1 MKNVLTT
8 AGDLYLIEFRGNHE
22 HFIFNGGEPEKFGD
36 IIQAHNRY
44 GIEKICRYNR
54 VKMKFD
60 KLSKKEVQ
68 TLFNWDTHTI
78 EQIKKT
84 NFIK

>member
-1 MKNVLTT
+1 MKNVLTS
-8 AGDLYLIEFRGNHE
+8 AADLYLIEFRANHN
-22 HFIFNGGEPEKFGD
+22 HFIFNGGEPEELGNL
-36 IIQAHNRY
+36 IQAHNRY

-60 KLSKKEVQ
+60 KLSKSDVKR
-68 TLFNWDTHTI
+68 LFNFDTHSI
-78 EQIKKT
+78 IQLEKT

>member
-1 MKNVLTT
+1 MENVLTT
-8 AGDLYLIEFRGNHE
+8 ANDLFLVEFRANHE
-22 HFIFNGGEPEKFGD
+22 HFIFNGGESEKLGD
-36 IIQAHNRY
+36 IIQAQNRY

-84 NFIK
+84 NFLK

>member
-1 MKNVLTT
+1 MKNVLTS
-8 AGDLYLIEFRGNHE
+8 AADLYLIEFIANQN
-22 HFIFNGGEPEKFGD
+22 HFIFNGGEPEELGNL
-36 IIQAHNRY
+36 IQAHNRY

-60 KLSKKEVQ
+60 KLSKSEVKM
-68 TLFNWDTHTI
+68 LFSWDTHTI
-78 EQIKKT
+78 IELEKT

>member
-1 MKNVLTT
+1 MKNVLTR
-8 AGDLYLIEFRGNHE
+8 AADFYLIVFIANHN
-22 HFIFNGGEPEKFGD
+22 HFIFNGGEPEELGNL
-36 IIQAHNRY
+36 IQAHNRY

-60 KLSKKEVQ
+60 KLSKSDVKR
-68 TLFNWDTHTI
+68 LFTWDTHSFL
-78 EQIKKT
+78 ELQKT